1 MKKLFAMNYV
11 NYLLDIMK
19 NAFVNNQIIILV
31 KKNVLFSGNQ
41 MDVMKIVL
49 YNMNMKENIYV
60 LLKKIFILVKKN
72 VNYVKMSVD
81 MLMLM
86 KTMNYFVINVKKKN
100 VN

>member
-1 MKKLFAMNYV
+1 MKKLFAMNYM

-31 KKNVLFSGNQ
+31 KKNVIFTKNQ

-72 VNYVKMSVD
+72 VNYVIMSVD

-86 KTMNYFVINVKKKN
+86 KTIN
-100 VN
+100 